1 MRLWS
6 LAVEVVPL
14 AVFFVGFQLYGIFTA
29 AASSVVAAVVVLSVT
44 WLAEKRIAVFP
55 IYSVVLS
62 GVLTAAA
69 VIFSD
74 AVLIKIQP
82 TIFNGLFALVLL
94 GGFALGYSIMRV
106 FFGAQFRLTD
116 RTWQL
121 LSLRWGV
128 FFGALAIAN
137 EFAWR
142 LMDEEGWVWVK
153 VFVLAPLVGLFALL
167 QLPLTLKGRLPA
179 D

>member
-1 MRLWS
+1 M
-6 LAVEVVPL
+6 
-14 AVFFVGFQLYGIFTA
+14 
-29 AASSVVAAVVVLSVT
+29 
-44 WLAEKRIAVFP
+44 
-55 IYSVVLS
+55 
-62 GVLTAAA
+62 
-69 VIFSD
+69 
-74 AVLIKIQP
+74 
-82 TIFNGLFALVLL
+82 
-94 GGFALGYSIMRV
+94 MRV
-106 FFGAQFRLTD
+106 FFGAQFRLND
-116 RTWQL
+116 RTWLL

-128 FFGALAIAN
+128 FLAGLAIAN